1 MTQERQ
7 NQNAWETDGTTAEQE
22 RRNRE
27 FFADILE
34 HSSQPVGVGYP
45 DGRLGLV
52 NKAFEELTGYTADEL
67 RSIDWATALTPP
79 EWLGMERE
87 KLEELHR
94 TGCPVR
100 YEKEYIRKD
109 RSRLPIEMLVH
120 LVRDSQGAPE
130 YYYSFI
136 TDISERKHAE
146 EALRESENRVRQK
159 LESIFSSD
167 GDLGVLE
174 LADILDIPAVQ
185 SLMND
190 FYKLAGIPM
199 AIIDLKGDVLVGVG
213 WQEICVRFHRSHPES
228 CQYCIESDL
237 ELTKGVAPG
246 EYRLYRCKNNM
257 WDIATPIMVGG
268 QHVGN
273 LFSGQFIFDDETP
286 DYEFFRAQAKR
297 YGFDEKAYIAA
308 LDRVKR
314 ISRESLDDAMSFFT
328 KLADML
334 SKLSYGNIRLAKSV
348 AERDALVEAARQS
361 EERFR
366 VLAETIPGIVWIA
379 SPSGSVEWINQRW
392 SAYTG
397 QKTDESL
404 GWGWQSAMHP
414 DDSASAD
421 VLWDEVQISGKV
433 YEHEERIRRHDGE
446 YRWFLARGLPVRDA
460 EGKIVRWFGAN
471 TDINDLKE
479 TQQALEESEQRLNRS
494 QEIAHLGSWELDLV
508 RNKLTWS
515 DEVYRIFGLEPQ
527 QFGATYEAFLEAV
540 HPDDRAA
547 VDEAYSASLRE
558 GRDTYEIEHRVV
570 RRSDGETRIVHERC
584 EHVRDGAGQIIRS
597 IGMVHDITE
606 PKQAEQALRDS
617 ENRHRFLTENMKD
630 VVWTLDMET
639 MRFLYVSPSVQ
650 DLRGYSAEEII
661 ARPVD
666 DALTPEGSE
675 YVRSQIQDRL
685 ARFLCDET
693 ASVYYTDYVDQP
705 CRDGSL
711 VSTEV
716 ITRYYRNPE
725 TGNIEVHGVTRD
737 ITKRKQAEEA
747 LRETEERYR
756 TLFTHMSEGFALC
769 EIILDANGQP
779 CDFRYLEANEA
790 FEKHTGM
797 KLSDSIG
804 RTVREIIPGIEPYWI
819 ETYGKVALTGE
830 PVLFENRVEELHK
843 DFEVIAFSPSKGR
856 FAAVFLDITSRK
868 RAEQELRELAQRLNS
883 HMENSPLAVIEWD
896 ADYRVIRWSDEA
908 THVFG
913 WTAQDIIG
921 KRIDDVRWVYEE
933 DWPIVAKLMEDMNAG
948 IRPRNVNPNR
958 NYCKDG
964 SVIWCEWYNSVLKD
978 DSGSM
983 ISVLSLVLDVTDREL
998 AERELSR
1005 TRAEAQQ
1012 RAAEL
1017 ESFVHSMADGVVLF
1031 DTEAKVLLANEAFKK
1046 ILGVPHGVPAEEW
1059 SRQYELQT
1067 LDGDPIPLTAWP
1079 SRRALNGEEIANERF
1094 KVVTP
1099 WRESITSMS
1108 GSPVRD
1114 AGGAVIG
1121 GTMAFRDVTH
1131 LVELERQATEIHER
1145 EHRIAD
1151 ILQKALIPE
1160 AIYDVP
1166 GCDIAVRYE
1175 PALKEAEVGGDFY
1188 DIFDLGDGKLAVLIG
1203 DVAGKGLAAAIRVA
1217 AARHSIRSYAFLDP
1231 RPSKVMTL
1239 ANDALCRDDE
1249 EAGMLTAFLAIIDT
1263 RVGIVTYSSGGHE
1276 PPVVKRVDGGTELLD
1291 VQGRVMGAAP
1301 NWVYP
1306 EHSRLLRPGDI
1317 LMMVTDGITE
1327 ARPDP
1332 LNLFGVE
1339 GVQNYLSRTQET
1351 SIEDIA
1357 EGLLEAAKKHAGGP
1371 LSDDAAI
1378 VAITLREGS

>member
-1 MTQERQ
+1 MTQYRQ
-7 NQNAWETDGTTAEQE
+7 IQNAWETDDRTAEQE

-27 FFADILE
+27 LFADLLE
-34 HSSQPVGVGYP
+34 RSSQPVGVGYP

-52 NKAFEELTGYTADEL
+52 NKAFEELTGYTADDL
-67 RSIDWATALTPP
+67 RSIDWVTILTPP
-79 EWLGMERE
+79 EWLEIERQ
-87 KLEELHR
+87 KLEELNQ
-94 TGCPVR
+94 TGSPVR

-109 RSRLPIEMLVH
+109 GSRVPVEMLVH
-120 LVRDSQGAPE
+120 LATDTNGRPE
-130 YYYSFI
+130 FYYSFI

-159 LESIFSSD
+159 LESIFSPD

-199 AIIDLKGDVLVGVG
+199 AIIDLKGNVLVGVG
-213 WQEICVRFHRSHPES
+213 WQEICVRFHRSHPGS

-237 ELTKGVAPG
+237 ELTRGVAPG
-246 EYRLYRCKNNM
+246 EFRLYRCKNNM

-286 DYEFFRAQAKR
+286 DYDLFRTQAKR

-334 SKLSYGNIRLAKSV
+334 SKLSYGNISLAKSV

-379 SPSGSVEWINQRW
+379 SPSGSVEWMNQRW

-397 QKTDESL
+397 QKPDEAL

-421 VLWDEVQISGKV
+421 VLWDEVQITGKV
-433 YEHEERIRRHDGE
+433 YEHEERIRSHDGE

-479 TQQALEESEQRLNRS
+479 TQRALEESEQRLNRS

-527 QFGATYEAFLEAV
+527 QFDATYEAFLEAV
-540 HPDDRAA
+540 HPDDREAA
-547 VDEAYSASLRE
+547 NEAYSGSLRE

-570 RRSDGETRIVHERC
+570 RRSDGEIRIVRERC
-584 EHVRDGAGQIIRS
+584 EHIRDGAGHIIRS
-597 IGMVHDITE
+597 VGMVHDIT
-606 PKQAEQALRDS
+606 DS
-617 ENRHRFLTENMKD
+617 RNAD
-630 VVWTLDMET
+630 
-639 MRFLYVSPSVQ
+639 Q
-650 DLRGYSAEEII
+650 EI
-661 ARPVD
+661 
-666 DALTPEGSE
+666 
-675 YVRSQIQDRL
+675 
-685 ARFLCDET
+685 
-693 ASVYYTDYVDQP
+693 
-705 CRDGSL
+705 
-711 VSTEV
+711 
-716 ITRYYRNPE
+716 
-725 TGNIEVHGVTRD
+725 
-737 ITKRKQAEEA
+737 
-747 LRETEERYR
+747 
-756 TLFTHMSEGFALC
+756 
-769 EIILDANGQP
+769 
-779 CDFRYLEANEA
+779 
-790 FEKHTGM
+790 
-797 KLSDSIG
+797 
-804 RTVREIIPGIEPYWI
+804 
-819 ETYGKVALTGE
+819 
-830 PVLFENRVEELHK
+830 
-843 DFEVIAFSPSKGR
+843 
-856 FAAVFLDITSRK
+856 
-868 RAEQELRELAQRLNS
+868 RELATRLDS
-883 HMENSPLAVIEWD
+883 HMENSPLAVVEWD

-908 THVFG
+908 TRVFG
-913 WTAQDIIG
+913 WTAQEMIG
-921 KRIDDVRWVYEE
+921 KRIDDLRWVHEE
-933 DWPIVAKLMEDMNAG
+933 DWPIVARLMEDMNAG
-948 IRPRNVNPNR
+948 VRPRNINPNR

-964 SVIWCEWYNSVLKD
+964 SIIWCEWYNSILKD
-978 DSGSM
+978 ESGSVRS
-983 ISVLSLVLDVTDREL
+983 ILSLVLDVTDREL
-998 AERELSR
+998 AERDLARMRVE
-1005 TRAEAQQ
+1005 AEQ

-1031 DTEAKVLLANEAFKK
+1031 DTEPRVLLANEAFKK
-1046 ILGVPHGVPAEEW
+1046 VLGVPHGVPVEQW

-1067 LDGDPIPLTAWP
+1067 LDGDPIPLAAWP

-1114 AGGAVIG
+1114 ARGTVIG

-1131 LVELERQATEIHER
+1131 LVELERQAAEIHER

-1160 AIYDVP
+1160 MTYDVP

-1239 ANDALCRDDE
+1239 ANDALCRDDV

-1276 PPVVKRVDGGTELLD
+1276 PPVVKRADGGTELLD

-1301 NWVYP
+1301 DWAYP
-1306 EHSRLLRPGDI
+1306 EQSRLLRPGDI
-1317 LMMVTDGITE
+1317 LMLVTDGITE

-1339 GVQNYLSRTQET
+1339 GVQDYLSRTQET